1 MSSKHLFQKTILGAA
16 SDISSGVIF
25 RRDWALDPFYLLW
38 IHSLIWLEE
47 FNEKFLKFWLK
58 LYDTFCY
65 DVICNFDNIAVK
77 VESRPPKSFSKNN
90 QYDIIFQMRCIPALF
105 VDIFYGMGRLGQ
117 IGCVKFWLWALKLN
131 FNSWWNLLKYLLS
144 KQNKQKNVFGGHF
157 TTEHT

>member
-1 MSSKHLFQKTILGAA
+1 MFSKHLFQKTILGAA

-58 LYDTFCY
+58 LYNTFCY

-77 VESRPPKSFSKNN
+77 VESRPPKSFSK
-90 QYDIIFQMRCIPALF
+90 
-105 VDIFYGMGRLGQ
+105 
-117 IGCVKFWLWALKLN
+117 K
-131 FNSWWNLLKYLLS
+131 
-144 KQNKQKNVFGGHF
+144 
-157 TTEHT
+157 